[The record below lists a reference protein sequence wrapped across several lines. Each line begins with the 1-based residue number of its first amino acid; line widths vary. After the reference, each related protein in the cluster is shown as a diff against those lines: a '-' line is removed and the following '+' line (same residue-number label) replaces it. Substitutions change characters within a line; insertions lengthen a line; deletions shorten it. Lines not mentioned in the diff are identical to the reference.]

1 MNMKTIKLTLPALF
15 LTFLSVGFAQ
25 KITVLEGSLAPLKGE
40 KILNVE
46 YDWSNAAVG
55 KFKNE
60 EDYITKKVAEYNEKE
75 PGRGDKWREAWNG
88 DKIGRFQPEF
98 EKLFNKYSGKINLY
112 LGNEKEA
119 KYKAIV
125 KTTFIEPGFN
135 IYVTKKPASVDL
147 TITIV
152 ETDNPSNVIA
162 KIVSKGNPGRSYGM
176 NDYDTGLR
184 ISESY
189 ALAGKKLAAFFVKQI
204 GK

>member
-1 MNMKTIKLTLPALF
+1 MKTIKFALIALF
-15 LTFLSVGFAQ
+15 SGILSAGFAQ
-25 KITVLEGSLAPLKGE
+25 KITVLEGDLKVLKGE
-40 KILNVE
+40 TVLNVQ
-46 YDWSNAAVG
+46 YDWDGIAVG
-55 KFKNE
+55 KFSKE
-60 EDYITKKVAEYNEKE
+60 EEYINKKVSEYNEKE
-75 PGRGDKWREAWNG
+75 PGRGDKWRESWNG

-98 EKLFNKYSGKINLY
+98 EKLFNKYSGKLNLY
-112 LGNEKEA
+112 LGNEKAA
-119 KYKAIV
+119 KYTAIV

-135 IYVTKKPASVDL
+135 VYVTKKPASIDL

-152 ETDNPSNVIA
+152 ETDNPGKVVA
-162 KIVSKGNPGRSYGM
+162 KIVSKANPGRSYGM

>member
-1 MNMKTIKLTLPALF
+1 MKTIKLALSAF
-15 LTFLSVGFAQ
+15 FSVILSAGFAQ
-25 KITVLEGSLAPLKGE
+25 KITVLEGDLKVLKGE
-40 KILNVE
+40 TILNVQ
-46 YDWSNAAVG
+46 YDWEDIAVG
-55 KFKNE
+55 KFSKE
-60 EDYITKKVAEYNEKE
+60 EDYISRKVAEYNEKE
-75 PGRGDKWREAWNG
+75 SGRGNKWREAWNG

-98 EKLFNKYSGKINLY
+98 EKLFNKYSSKLNLY
-112 LGNEKEA
+112 LGNEKTA
-119 KYKAIV
+119 KYTAIV

-135 IYVTKKPASVDL
+135 VYVTKKPASVDL

-152 ETDNPSNVIA
+152 ETDNPEKVVV
-162 KIVSKGNPGRSYGM
+162 KLVSKSNPGRTYGM

>member
-1 MNMKTIKLTLPALF
+1 MKTIKFALIALF
-15 LTFLSVGFAQ
+15 SGILSAGFAQ
-25 KITVLEGSLAPLKGE
+25 KIAVLEGDLKVLKGE
-40 KILNVE
+40 TVLNVQ
-46 YDWSNAAVG
+46 YDWDDIAVG
-55 KFKNE
+55 KFSKE
-60 EDYITKKVAEYNEKE
+60 EDYVNKKVSEYNEKE

-98 EKLFNKYSGKINLY
+98 EKLFNKYSGKLNLY
-112 LGNEKEA
+112 LGNEKAA
-119 KYKAIV
+119 KYTAIV

-135 IYVTKKPASVDL
+135 VYVTKKPASVDL

-152 ETDNPSNVIA
+152 ETDNPGKVVA
-162 KIVSKGNPGRSYGM
+162 KIVSKANPGRSYGM